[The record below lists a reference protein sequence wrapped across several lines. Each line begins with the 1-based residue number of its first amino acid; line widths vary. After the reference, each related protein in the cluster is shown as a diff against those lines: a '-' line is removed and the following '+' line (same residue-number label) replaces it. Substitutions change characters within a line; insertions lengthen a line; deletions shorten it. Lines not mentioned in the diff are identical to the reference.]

1 MLSRTAD
8 HLYWLSRY
16 IERAENCAR
25 LLDVTWQASLAPK
38 SSMNLDANWQAALS
52 CHDQLPLYSKLY
64 EKVTAKNVINFM
76 VFDARNPSSIFSC
89 LKSSRENA
97 HAVRGTLTQEMW
109 ETINA
114 TWLEMAVRSKQDL
127 TDEQLAEFFE
137 WVKMRSSLSRGVT
150 FGTMLHDEAFYFM
163 RLGTYLERADNTAR
177 LLDVKYYLI
186 GEGETLGESADYYQW
201 GALLRSVSAFELY
214 RRVYREHVSPDR
226 VAELLVL
233 NASMPRSLSACM
245 QEVEQML
252 SKLSNQN
259 SYETERLAGQLS
271 AMLRYSTIEE
281 ILEQGLHPFLEDF
294 QRRIYSLGTRISADF
309 LMPMRVA

>member
-25 LLDVTWQASLAPK
+25 LLDVTWQTSLAPK
-38 SSMNLDANWQAALS
+38 SSLSSDSNWQAALS

-64 EKVTAKNVINFM
+64 DKVTAKNVIAFM
-76 VFDARNPSSIFSC
+76 VFDARNPSSIYSC
-89 LKSSRENA
+89 LKAARENA

-114 TWLEMAVRSKQDL
+114 TWLEMLAKSKQEL
-127 TDEQLAEFFE
+127 TEEQLADFFE

-150 FGTMLHDEAFYFM
+150 FGTMLHDEAFYFI
-163 RLGTYLERADNTAR
+163 RLGTYIERADNTAR

-186 GEGETLGESADYYQW
+186 EEGETLGESADYYQW

-214 RRVYREHVSPDR
+214 RRVYRGQVAPDR
-226 VAELLVL
+226 VAELLIL
-233 NASMPRSLSACM
+233 NADMPRSLNACM
-245 QEVEQML
+245 HEVALML
-252 SKLSNQN
+252 GKLSNQN

-271 AMLRYSTIEE
+271 AQLRYSTIDE
-281 ILEQGLHPFLEDF
+281 ILGQGLHPFLENF
-294 QRRIYSLGTRISADF
+294 QHRIYALGTRISADF